1 MLSPCSPPKPCRR
14 IYGPASLARRADLE
28 GLLTRHGAG
37 ERLERHR
44 HADAYIAITISGSY
58 FEAGD
63 DGRVRASPG
72 TVIVH
77 DAHSAH
83 RDNFGAR
90 GAIVLNLPA
99 LNGLT
104 GAGTIAD
111 ADAVAKAA
119 ERDLREAV
127 SLVAEQF
134 QPALLSPGDWPDLL
148 ARDLARNPDLQISN
162 WADSA
167 GLDPASVSRGFA
179 KAFGVTPKRY
189 RLEARARRAI
199 AALNSW
205 QGSLA
210 TIAAEQGFAD
220 QSHFTRTV
228 RDLTGATPQLLKAKS
243 VQSGTRCCR

>member
-1 MLSPCSPPKPCRR
+1 M
-14 IYGPASLARRADLE
+14 ARRVDRQ
-28 GLLTRHGAG
+28 GLFSQHGAG

-63 DGRVRASPG
+63 DGRVRASAG

-77 DAHSAH
+77 DALSAH
-83 RDNFGAR
+83 RDDFGAC

-99 LNGLT
+99 LSRLT
-104 GAGTIAD
+104 GTGTIAD
-111 ADAVAKAA
+111 VEAVAKAA
-119 ERDLREAV
+119 ERDLREAA

-134 QPALLSPGDWPDLL
+134 QPAMLSPDDWPDLL
-148 ARDLARNPDLQISN
+148 ARALAQDPDLRISD
-162 WADSA
+162 WAESA

-189 RLEARARRAI
+189 RLEARVRRAVS
-199 AALNSW
+199 ALTSW

-210 TIAAEQGFAD
+210 SIAAEQGFAD
-220 QSHFTRTV
+220 QAHFTRTV
-228 RDLTGATPQLLKAKS
+228 HDLTGTTPQMLQAKS
-243 VQSGTRCCR
+243 VQSGTGCCR

>member
-1 MLSPCSPPKPCRR
+1 MAQRVDR
-14 IYGPASLARRADLE
+14 Q
-28 GLLTRHGAG
+28 GLFSRHGAG

-44 HADAYIAITISGSY
+44 HVDAYIAVTISGSY

-63 DGRVRASPG
+63 DGRVRARAG

-77 DAHSAH
+77 NALSAH
-83 RDNFGAR
+83 RDDFGTS

-99 LNGLT
+99 LSGLT

-111 ADAVAKAA
+111 AESVAKAA
-119 ERDLREAV
+119 ERDLREAA

-134 QPALLSPGDWPDLL
+134 QPVLLSPEDWPDLL
-148 ARDLARNPDLQISN
+148 ARDLARNPDLQISD

-189 RLEARARRAI
+189 RLEARVRRTVS
-199 AALNSW
+199 ALKSW
-205 QGSLA
+205 RGSLA
-210 TIAAEQGFAD
+210 AIAAEQGFAD
-220 QSHFTRTV
+220 QAHFTRAV
-228 RDLTGATPQLLKAKS
+228 RDLTGTTPQLLKAKS
-243 VQSGTRCCR
+243 VQSAIYRCG

>member
-1 MLSPCSPPKPCRR
+1 MPRR
-14 IYGPASLARRADLE
+14 GELQ
-28 GLLTRHGAG
+28 GLFSRHGAG

-44 HADAYIAITISGSY
+44 HADAYIAVTISGSY

-63 DGRVRASPG
+63 DGRVRASAG

-77 DAHSAH
+77 DALSAH
-83 RDNFGAR
+83 RDDFGAC

-99 LNGLT
+99 LSGLT

-111 ADAVAKAA
+111 AESVAKAA
-119 ERDLREAV
+119 ERDLREAAC
-127 SLVAEQF
+127 LVAEQF
-134 QPALLSPGDWPDLL
+134 QPVLLSPEDWPDLL
-148 ARDLARNPDLQISN
+148 ARDLARNPDLQISD
-162 WADSA
+162 WAESA

-199 AALNSW
+199 SALRTW

-210 TIAAEQGFAD
+210 AIAVEQGFAD
-220 QSHFTRTV
+220 QAHFTRAV

-243 VQSGTRCCR
+243 VQSGSRCCR